1 MTAILHAFQ
10 RLAEAFTKQDRQ
22 RRISV
27 PLIMQAHATECGAAC
42 LCSVLAYFDHW
53 VPLTELRD
61 RCEVSRDGSTA
72 AGILRAARHYGLKCT
87 GHTGDTELLKAM
99 QLPLILFWE
108 FNHFVILEGYN
119 RKHFFLLDPA
129 VGRRIISAAEF
140 SKSYTGVALQF
151 RATSRFMRSRTRR
164 KGLGQYLSLW
174 FKGSTGAVVFAAM
187 CGLLLAVFS
196 LVVPAALALYIDWVL
211 GKNTAWGPPIAGLA
225 ALTGAA
231 IYIVTWLKLRC
242 QQRLAIRI
250 AIIVS
255 NRCVSTLL
263 RLPIHFFN
271 HRFAGDLTS
280 RVLSIDQIA
289 TGLLGDE
296 LLGTLID
303 AVTVL
308 AVLLVLVVVQPI
320 LFLIIMVPA
329 VLHSVLV
336 ALITRMQ
343 TDANYALGR
352 ELGLLLGTTTMML
365 GSAVNLQMTSMDD
378 QLYGRWAG
386 LQARG
391 LAAHQRLREW
401 RYLTNALPDFFTIT
415 SYCLV
420 LAYCASQVVAGEM
433 TIGSLAGFFVLAAM
447 LSPVSRFASLLGGLQ
462 TGQASLMRLDD
473 ILGNSKGT
481 AVESGTGA
489 AEAKLLPTAG
499 RGKWQLTGHVE
510 LRGVTFGYNRSRP
523 PLISDFNLVIRPGQ
537 RVAIVGPSGSGKST
551 LSHLVAGLDQPWSGE
566 ILFDGV
572 PRREI
577 PNEVLLRSLGM
588 VDQHITM
595 FSGTIRDNITLWS
608 PTIPDEIV
616 VAAARDACI
625 HEDILMRPLAY
636 EAQVAEGGSN
646 FSGGQRQRL
655 EIARTLAGNPTV
667 LVLDEATSAL
677 DATTEKDVDN
687 ALRRRGMSCLIVAHR
702 LSTIRDCDEIIV
714 LNQGKEVQRG
724 IHDQLMKDPEGIYAQ
739 LFRAG

>member
-1 MTAILHAFQ
+1 M
-10 RLAEAFTKQDRQ
+10 
-22 RRISV
+22 
-27 PLIMQAHATECGAAC
+27 
-42 LCSVLAYFDHW
+42 
-53 VPLTELRD
+53 
-61 RCEVSRDGSTA
+61 
-72 AGILRAARHYGLKCT
+72 
-87 GHTGDTELLKAM
+87 
-99 QLPLILFWE
+99 
-108 FNHFVILEGYN
+108 
-119 RKHFFLLDPA
+119 
-129 VGRRIISAAEF
+129 
-140 SKSYTGVALQF
+140 
-151 RATSRFMRSRTRR
+151 
-164 KGLGQYLSLW
+164 
-174 FKGSTGAVVFAAM
+174 
-187 CGLLLAVFS
+187 
-196 LVVPAALALYIDWVL
+196 
-211 GKNTAWGPPIAGLA
+211 
-225 ALTGAA
+225 
-231 IYIVTWLKLRC
+231 
-242 QQRLAIRI
+242 
-250 AIIVS
+250 
-255 NRCVSTLL
+255 
-263 RLPIHFFN
+263 
-271 HRFAGDLTS
+271 
-280 RVLSIDQIA
+280 
-289 TGLLGDE
+289 
-296 LLGTLID
+296 
-303 AVTVL
+303 
-308 AVLLVLVVVQPI
+308 LLVLVVVQPI

-473 ILGNSKGT
+473 ILGNSKST
-481 AVESGTGA
+481 AVASSSHA
-489 AEAKLLPTAG
+489 AEAKLLPTAR

-523 PLISDFNLVIRPGQ
+523 PLISDFNLVIKPGQ

-551 LSHLVAGLDQPWSGE
+551 LSRLVAGLDQPWSGE

-677 DATTEKDVDN
+677 DATTEKDVDS

-724 IHDQLMKDPEGIYAQ
+724 IHDQLMKDPEGIYSQ